1 MYKPDVETD
10 PVYMTARQLLPRG
23 IVEYR
28 WNTAGGEILGHR
40 NERLIADLREALH
53 YRAACPESSAPSLSL
68 LGRRRPKAEGRA
80 ESAIRLRLLRRYPSG
95 RSGVTSGSGPLAG
108 APPIALSGS

>member
-1 MYKPDVETD
+1 MHKPDVETD

-28 WNTAGGEILGHR
+28 WYTAGGEILGHR

-80 ESAIRLRLLRRYPSG
+80 ESAMRLLRRYPSG
-95 RSGVTSGSGPLAG
+95 RSGMMSSSGPPAG
-108 APPIALSGS
+108 APPIALAGS